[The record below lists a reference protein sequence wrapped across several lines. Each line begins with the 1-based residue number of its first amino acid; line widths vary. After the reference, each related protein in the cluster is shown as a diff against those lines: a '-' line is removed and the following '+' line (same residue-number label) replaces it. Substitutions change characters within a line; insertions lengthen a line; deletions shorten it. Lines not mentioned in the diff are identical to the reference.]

1 MSEKPLPRLS
11 EEIGRDGLIELAK
24 SDPEAFVD
32 LFIKLEER
40 VSELERIINQ
50 NSGNSS
56 KPPSQDGPDK
66 KPKKRNRSKRKS
78 GGQKGHPGNHLKKV
92 EEPDNVVDLKLDT
105 APSGAKLTDNDI
117 VGWETRQVFD
127 LPEPKLIVTE
137 YRVAI
142 YRDPKTGEVCQESF
156 PDGVN
161 APAVYGTG
169 ALAFMVYLHVQ
180 QHLPLDRTGAIFSDL
195 FGQPVSHGTILRA
208 REEAATELI
217 DFEEALVAM
226 LSAQA
231 MLCSDETGLRVN
243 QTLYWCHV
251 MCTERLTYY
260 AIHDRRG
267 SAAFEDIGVLT
278 GFEGRLIHDCL
289 SSYDA
294 YCPSALH
301 GLCNAHVIRELTAV
315 SEQGDHQGWATKL
328 VDYLYEANKV
338 VKDRGGSLSEDE
350 MIPWKRRFT
359 RLLNAGV
366 KANPETNLSKPKKG
380 RQKRTKAQNLI
391 KRLKER
397 QADYLRFMTD
407 DEVPFTNNQAERD
420 LRMMKLQMKISGCFR
435 TVIGA
440 EDFARIRSYISTMR
454 KNGYKVFNGIKLAIL
469 WGNPSHQTTSFTQPP
484 PE

>member
-469 WGNPSHQTTSFTQPP
+469 GQPLTPNDILHATTT
-484 PE
+484 

>member
-1 MSEKPLPRLS
+1 MPTKPLPKLS
-11 EEIGRDGLIELAK
+11 EEVGRDGLIELAK

-40 VSELERIINQ
+40 VSELERMVNQ

-56 KPPSQDGPDK
+56 KPPSQDGPGK
-66 KPKKRNRSKRKS
+66 KPMKRNQSKRKP
-78 GGQKGHPGNHLKKV
+78 GGQKGHPGKHLKKV
-92 EEPDNVVDLKLDT
+92 EEPDHVVDLKLGI
-105 APSGAKLTDNDI
+105 APSGAKLTDMDI

-127 LPEPKLIVTE
+127 LPEPRLIVTE

-142 YRDPKTGEVCQESF
+142 YRDPKTGKICQECF
-156 PDGVN
+156 PDGVD
-161 APAVYGTG
+161 APAVYGAG
-169 ALAFMVYLHVQ
+169 ALALMVYLHVQ
-180 QHLPLDRTGAIFSDL
+180 QHLPLDRTGAIFSDF
-195 FGQPVSHGTILRA
+195 FGQPVSNGTILRA
-208 REEAATELI
+208 REEAAIELI

-226 LSAQA
+226 LAAQA
-231 MLCSDETGLRVN
+231 MLCSDETGLRVK

-251 MCTERLTYY
+251 MCTERLTYF

-278 GFEGRLIHDCL
+278 GFGGRLIHDCL

-294 YCPSALH
+294 YCPDALH

-315 SEQGDHQGWATKL
+315 GEQGDRQGWAMKL

-338 VKDRGGSLSEDE
+338 VNDCGRSLSEEE
-350 MIPWKRRFT
+350 MIPWRRRFT
-359 RLLNAGV
+359 RLLNAGT
-366 KANPETNLSKPKKG
+366 KANPEEILSKPQKG

-397 QADYLRFMTD
+397 EADYLRFMTD
-407 DEVPFTNNQAERD
+407 DKMPFTNNQAERD

-435 TVIGA
+435 TVVGA

-469 WGNPSHQTTSFTQPP
+469 GQPLTPNDILHAATT
-484 PE
+484 